1 MRMTAVSLWW
11 CDLDMRYREICKAI
25 FSLGMYKER
34 YGVEL
39 MAELLEL
46 FGHPQLGLHIIHIAG
61 TNGKGSTAF
70 YTASVLHEA
79 GHHVGLYTSPH
90 LVEPTERI
98 RIDGAVVSE
107 DVFAATGREV
117 LDRLACAGME
127 GTASDVLL
135 LMAVLLFQR
144 CGCDYAVIETGLG
157 GSLDSTNALTDS
169 EGFEEVI
176 GEKPR
181 MPAAVTCIT
190 RIGLDH
196 MAVLGETVGEI
207 AANKAGILKR
217 GTQAVLADNDSE
229 AMEVLE
235 DRCTSQEIPYWKVSE
250 QTGIDQWL
258 QQHFPERYRTYQR
271 ENMANAVMIA
281 KILGL
286 SQEIWYRGL
295 REAVIPGRLQTL
307 CRTDGDGILLLDGAH
322 NPSGAAALADSLK
335 ECFPGRHFCCI
346 IGIVKDK
353 DAEGILEAMLPL
365 LEEVFLVPTG
375 SVDRRMQKEPIMEFL
390 RGMKVPVRSCMT
402 LQEAFVQTCDRDL
415 ALVFGS
421 LYLIGEVLHEFSG
434 TNRSFAHSG
443 IKSECK

>member
-11 CDLDMRYREICKAI
+11 CDLDMRYREICKAV

-39 MAELLEL
+39 MTELLEL

-70 YTASVLHEA
+70 YTASILHEA

-90 LVEPTERI
+90 LLEPTERI
-98 RIDGAVVSE
+98 RIDGTVISE
-107 DVFAATGREV
+107 DVFAAVGWEV
-117 LDRLACAGME
+117 LDRLVSTGKE

-144 CGCDYAVIETGLG
+144 CGCNYAVIETGLG
-157 GSLDSTNALTDS
+157 GSLDSTNALTWP
-169 EGFEEVI
+169 EGLGEAI
-176 GEKPR
+176 GEKPGV
-181 MPAAVTCIT
+181 PAVVTCIT

-196 MAVLGETVGEI
+196 TAVLGETVGEI
-207 AANKAGILKR
+207 AANKAEILKR
-217 GTQAVLADNDSE
+217 GTKAVLADNAREVMD
-229 AMEVLE
+229 VLE
-235 DRCTSQEIPYWKVSE
+235 DRCTSQKIPYWKVSE

-281 KILGL
+281 KILEIPQGL
-286 SQEIWYRGL
+286 WCRGL
-295 REAVIPGRLQTL
+295 HETVIPGRLQTL
-307 CRTDGDGILLLDGAH
+307 YRPDGDGILLLDGAH
-322 NPSGAAALADSLK
+322 NPSGAAALADSLR
-335 ECFPGRHFCCI
+335 ECFPGRRFCCI

-353 DAEGILEAMLPL
+353 DANGILEAVLPL
-365 LEEVFLVPTG
+365 LEEVLLVPTG
-375 SVDRRMQKEPIMEFL
+375 PVNRRMQIEPIMEYL
-390 RGMKVPVRSCMT
+390 QAMKVPVRPCMT
-402 LQEAFVQTCDRDL
+402 LQEAFIQTCDRDL
-415 ALVFGS
+415 TLVFGS